1 MRSNV
6 FPEAG
11 AKIEE
16 RLATARTRVV
26 EKHEMCRPKG
36 TGKQRGRKD
45 VQDSAKRVIESRE
58 QRPQDM
64 ALAAAEV
71 LDDFANKGGTGG
83 MADQNRDRMLKS
95 QQAAAKAAVTPRKRK
110 ADSAP
115 STPTSSEKKPS
126 YMKSTAGSRSARS
139 IQKTLSSLPENTAC
153 DEKGHY

>member
-71 LDDFANKGGTGG
+71 LDDFANK
-83 MADQNRDRMLKS
+83 
-95 QQAAAKAAVTPRKRK
+95 V
-110 ADSAP
+110 
-115 STPTSSEKKPS
+115 STELMRYLEPGSKTREKLDAIIKH
-126 YMKSTAGSRSARS
+126 KKHLSRSPQNSLEKALDR
-139 IQKTLSSLPENTAC
+139 IIEHAEGLKNQLS
-153 DEKGHY
+153 K